1 MCDSAVSDVLGGAIF
16 VRFGHQVMIRVQC
29 SIKQRYAGYPICRS
43 HDRRNMPMR
52 PNACSDRW
60 VQVAGRTGDLVHG
73 GKQEVVSEPIRLCRH
88 PGVTPTGR
96 VGSAM
101 SVSL

>member
-1 MCDSAVSDVLGGAIF
+1 MSFARSKKHADAAQRMFRSLGSSRRQDRGFGA
-16 VRFGHQVMIRVQC
+16 
-29 SIKQRYAGYPICRS
+29 
-43 HDRRNMPMR
+43 
-52 PNACSDRW
+52 W
-60 VQVAGRTGDLVHG
+60 E
-73 GKQEVVSEPIRLCRH
+73 KQEVVSEPIRLCRH